1 MWLSFTVPFLSSGTA
16 HAPLST
22 NYAENNRN
30 GFSLGMLA
38 CPWQLEEWVCERSK
52 LFRIL
57 LLFPAPTPF
66 TFPHSNFSS
75 LIGVTS
81 VFSRYFTKMSY
92 RLVCWS
98 IWAILVSSMEKNC
111 EALASRL
118 SQTESDEMESE
129 ENGVNLH
136 SGVVFDWRIEK
147 NKEGV
152 GEGLEKT
159 KGHRKRSPFQD
170 KMVSSR
176 WFFCWLPK
184 FIQLWF
190 KHICFQFFIPLL
202 NLGYHFSSFEV
213 WSIEEPL
220 EIITHT
226 HTSCIH
232 HIKI

>member
-159 KGHRKRSPFQD
+159 KGIEKDHLFKI
-170 KMVSSR
+170 R
-176 WFFCWLPK
+176 WFRVGV
-184 FIQLWF
+184 
-190 KHICFQFFIPLL
+190 FFVGCQSSS
-202 NLGYHFSSFEV
+202 NYDSSTYVFSFSSLCWILVITSLLLKFEV
-213 WSIEEPL
+213 
-220 EIITHT
+220 
-226 HTSCIH
+226 
-232 HIKI
+232 